1 MCLTTGT
8 AGQGVNQAL
17 EDAVELAQAINKG
30 GLTPDSLR
38 AYESSRIP
46 RVQEIMAAEMV
57 CHHSHSVSA
66 CTHLQSALFSW
77 CAQLPDVANDDM
89 L

>member
-1 MCLTTGT
+1 M
-8 AGQGVNQAL
+8 NQAL

-30 GLTPDSLR
+30 GLTPGSLR

-57 CHHSHSVSA
+57 CHHFTSSVSMHTPVICLVELLCSLA
-66 CTHLQSALFSW
+66 
-77 CAQLPDVANDDM
+77 
-89 L
+89 